1 MKCYFLR
8 HGIAAERGEWEGSD
22 FDRPLTDEGHARM
35 AREAKA
41 IAKFD
46 LGIELILTSPLVR
59 AKETAEIVA
68 KALKLQERL
77 VVDERLGLAFDRIR
91 LEGMLREHRGAKA
104 LLLVGHEPGMSR
116 TSGERSQEG
125 RSCSGRPP
133 GRRRIE
139 GRALVARP
147 SEDPRRGLL
156 THHRGGVLAW
166 RGADEGTISAWF
178 K

>member
-77 VVDERLGLAFDRIR
+77 
-91 LEGMLREHRGAKA
+91 EGMLREHRGAKA

-116 TSGERSQEG
+116 TIGE
-125 RSCSGRPP
+125 
-133 GRRRIE
+133 
-139 GRALVARP
+139 LVGGAAIDLKKGGLARVDLP
-147 SEDPRRGLL
+147 
-156 THHRGGVLAW
+156 
-166 RGADEGTISAWF
+166 
-178 K
+178 

>member
-116 TSGERSQEG
+116 TIGELVGGAAIDLKKGGLARVDLPDGGESRG
-125 RSCSGRPP
+125 ALLWLVPP
-133 GRRRIE
+133 KI
-139 GRALVARP
+139 LVAA
-147 SEDPRRGLL
+147 S
-156 THHRGGVLAW
+156 
-166 RGADEGTISAWF
+166 
-178 K
+178 

>member
-68 KALKLQERL
+68 KALKLH
-77 VVDERLGLAFDRIR
+77 ERLGLAFDRIR

-116 TSGERSQEG
+116 TIGELVGGAAIDLKKGGLARVDLPDGGESRG
-125 RSCSGRPP
+125 ALLWLVPP
-133 GRRRIE
+133 KI
-139 GRALVARP
+139 LVAA
-147 SEDPRRGLL
+147 S
-156 THHRGGVLAW
+156 
-166 RGADEGTISAWF
+166 
-178 K
+178 